1 MSSPRNHLSK
11 EECLK
16 RLAAENFKRLT
27 LSFYRYVRIEKPRE
41 FRDQLFLEWDAL
53 GVFGRIYV
61 AREGINAQLSVP
73 EHNVEALKKC
83 LNDREELR
91 DLRLNWGLEHTESFY
106 KLMIKVRPQIVTDGL
121 PEDAYDLNNTG
132 THLNADQFNKALE
145 DPNAVVVDMRNF
157 YESRIGRFED
167 AICPDA
173 PTFKEELPLVKEMLK
188 GKEDKKILMYC
199 TGGIRCEKA
208 SAYLKHQGFT
218 DVSQLEGGVIK
229 YVRDLREQKKDSK
242 FLGKNFVFDE
252 RISETVTDDI
262 LTECDQC
269 ESKWDI
275 YTNCS
280 NASCNLLFIQCP
292 ACAEKW
298 AGACSEPCR
307 EIAVMDLEDRRAFYA
322 RQTSTTYEVYK
333 SRIRPS
339 LKATKVRASQA
350 L

>member
-1 MSSPRNHLSK
+1 MTYPRNRLSK

-16 RLAAENFKRLT
+16 QLAAENFKRLT
-27 LSFYRYVRIEKPRE
+27 LSFYRYVKIEKPSE

-53 GVFGRIYV
+53 GIFGRIYV

-73 EHNVEALKKC
+73 EHNVEAFKKC
-83 LNDREELR
+83 LNAREELR

-106 KLMIKVRPQIVTDGL
+106 KLTIKVRPQIVTDGL
-121 PEDAYDLNNTG
+121 PEDAYDLQNTG
-132 THLNADQFNKALE
+132 THLNAEEFNKALE

-157 YESRIGRFED
+157 YESRIGRFEK

-208 SAYLKHQGFT
+208 SAYLKHHGFA

-229 YVRDLREQKKDSK
+229 YVRDVREQKMDSK
-242 FLGKNFVFDE
+242 FQGKNFVFDE

-269 ESKWDI
+269 ETKWDL

-307 EIAVMDLEDRRAFYA
+307 EIAVMDEEERRAFYA

-339 LKATKVRASQA
+339 LKATKVRAGQA